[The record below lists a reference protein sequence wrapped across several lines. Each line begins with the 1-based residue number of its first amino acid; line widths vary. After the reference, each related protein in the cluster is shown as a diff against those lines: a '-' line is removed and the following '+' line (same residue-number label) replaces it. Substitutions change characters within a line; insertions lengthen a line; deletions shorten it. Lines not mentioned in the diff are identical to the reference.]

1 MAMTMLLESSIYSHV
16 IRSYIE
22 EEFTDGPQN
31 GVFARDPDLREFV
44 VRAHAIHC
52 NHMNAE

>member
-1 MAMTMLLESSIYSHV
+1 MSMHLVSCLQSHV

-31 GVFARDPDLREFV
+31 GVFARDPDLRDFV